1 MIFSAHTFSRVL
13 MHWFIY
19 YRHKT
24 ESWYRLCPVAMLF
37 YIL

>member
-24 ESWYRLCPVAMLF
+24 ES
-37 YIL
+37 